1 MKVSA
6 QLIGLFERPIETRLF
21 IFNIFDE
28 NHSVLLS
35 MMDVRKVSFTRHS
48 FEFELELFR
57 ILHCQIQLQL
67 FFSFCFFFS
76 PLDDQSEDKVLE
88 KLRKMD
94 LDEDDDIDNLLT
106 VSKNCR
112 PILEHKLV
120 NRLDFISFRFEK
132 FV

>member
-1 MKVSA
+1 MTR
-6 QLIGLFERPIETRLF
+6 IG
-21 IFNIFDE
+21 
-28 NHSVLLS
+28 
-35 MMDVRKVSFTRHS
+35 VRVVFQSS
-48 FEFELELFR
+48 SPSNSN
-57 ILHCQIQLQL
+57 
-67 FFSFCFFFS
+67 FSIHIVFFS
-76 PLDDQSEDKVLE
+76 PLENQSEDKVLE

-120 NRLDFISFRFEK
+120 NRVDFISFRFEK